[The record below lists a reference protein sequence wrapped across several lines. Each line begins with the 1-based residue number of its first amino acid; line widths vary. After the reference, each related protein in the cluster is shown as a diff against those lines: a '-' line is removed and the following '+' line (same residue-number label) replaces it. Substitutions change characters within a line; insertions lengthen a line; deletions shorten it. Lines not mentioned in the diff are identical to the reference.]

1 MSDEKRSIRKVAAA
15 AFVGSTVEWYD
26 FFLYGSA
33 AALVFGEL
41 FFPDAD
47 PTVGVLA
54 AFATFGVGFLFRP
67 VGAAIFGH
75 FGDRIGRKAMLVITL
90 VLMGGSTVAIGC
102 LPTYSSVG
110 LLAPI
115 LLVVLRALQGISVG
129 GEWAGGALMT
139 IEHAPED
146 KRGFYG
152 SWPQVGPS
160 AGTLLA
166 TGAFAAF
173 NTLPEEQFMAWGWRM
188 PFLLSAVVVVIGLVL
203 RLKLRESPV
212 FEEEVVAAPTE
223 PEPAPIVRVFR
234 DHKREIFLIAGM
246 RLAINTTFYMATVFA
261 LSYGTDQL
269 GIAKGDLLAM
279 VMVTAALGFVSKPI
293 YGAISDRVGR
303 RPIYMSGSLV
313 GALAAFPFFAALE
326 SESLWLI
333 MLAGIVIITISH
345 DLNDAVESSFFS
357 ELFGT
362 KVRYTGAAL
371 GHQLGAVLGGFSPL
385 IAGGLSAAY
394 GDSWVPVAIYVTVA
408 CLISALCV
416 YKARETCARRLTA
429 QQPAEHPRF
438 AREPVPSNPNP
449 QLS

>member
-1 MSDEKRSIRKVAAA
+1 MRTDIRKVAAA

-33 AALVFGEL
+33 AALVFGDL

-75 FGDRIGRKAMLVITL
+75 FGDRLGRKAMLVITL
-90 VLMGGSTVAIGC
+90 VLMGSSTVAVGL
-102 LPTYSSVG
+102 LPTYDSVG

-115 LLVVLRALQGISVG
+115 LLVALRALQGISVG

-139 IEHAPED
+139 IEHAPAD

-152 SWPQVGPS
+152 AWPQVGPS

-173 NTLPEEQFMAWGWRM
+173 NALPEDQFAAWGWRM
-188 PFLLSAVVVVIGLVL
+188 PFLLSAVVVIIGLVL
-203 RLKLRESPV
+203 RLRLRESPV
-212 FEEEVVAAPTE
+212 FEAEVVDAGE
-223 PEPAPIVRVFR
+223 SAPIVQAFR

-269 GIAKGDLLAM
+269 AIPKGDLLAM
-279 VMVTAALGFVSKPI
+279 VMVTAALGFVSKPL
-293 YGAISDRVGR
+293 YGALSDRIGR
-303 RPIYMSGSLV
+303 RPIYLSGSMV
-313 GALAAFPFFAALE
+313 GALVAFPFFAALE
-326 SESLWLI
+326 TESLWLI
-333 MLAGIVIITISH
+333 MLAGIVIVNISH

-371 GHQLGAVLGGFSPL
+371 GHQFGAVLGGFSPL

-394 GDSWVPVAIYVTVA
+394 GDSWVPVALYVTVA
-408 CLISALCV
+408 CLISSVCV
-416 YKARETCARRLTA
+416 YKCRETCARRVGHA
-429 QQPAEHPRF
+429 AAAAEGTRF
-438 AREPVPSNPNP
+438 TRERERDLVGAK
-449 QLS
+449 